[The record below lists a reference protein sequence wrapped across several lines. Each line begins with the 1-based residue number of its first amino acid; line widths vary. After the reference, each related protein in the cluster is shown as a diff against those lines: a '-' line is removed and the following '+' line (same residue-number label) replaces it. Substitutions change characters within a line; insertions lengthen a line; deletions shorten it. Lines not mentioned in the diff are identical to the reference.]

1 MRGPYQIPVSNLLEL
16 PSPQPRTLYLGIAF
30 ENVETPEARKEIM
43 TEALAY
49 LRILRSE
56 FSGRG

>member
-1 MRGPYQIPVSNLLEL
+1 
-16 PSPQPRTLYLGIAF
+16 LYLGFAF

-49 LRILRSE
+49 LIGS
-56 FSGRG
+56 